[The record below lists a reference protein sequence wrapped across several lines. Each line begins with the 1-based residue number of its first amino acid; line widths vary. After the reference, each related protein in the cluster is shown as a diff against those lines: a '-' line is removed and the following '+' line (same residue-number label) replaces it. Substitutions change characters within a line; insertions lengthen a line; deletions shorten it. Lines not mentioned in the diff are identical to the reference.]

1 MKIVI
6 ITDAWEPQV
15 NGVVRTLKQT
25 RKHLIQLGHEVHLI
39 TPADFKTVPCPSYPS
54 IRLAVLPGRKVRKM
68 LQAFDANA
76 VHIATEGPLGSA
88 ARRWCIQNNIAFTTS
103 YHTQFPE
110 YLRLRAP
117 IPLSWSY
124 SWFRRFHA
132 KAVRTL
138 VPTESQK
145 QRLLDNGFKQ
155 VEVWGRG
162 VDTEIFT
169 PDNPKQLNLPHPI
182 LLNMGRVAVEKNIE
196 AFLALDLPGSKVV
209 VGDGPDLAQLQ
220 ARYPD
225 VLFTGAKFGKELAAY
240 VAAADVFV
248 FPSKTDTFGL
258 VLLEAMACGVPVA
271 AYPVTGPADVI
282 ENGITGSLDDDLS
295 QAVTKAYNIEP
306 SKCIEFAR
314 QNSWLACTQVF
325 AGYMYDNHNTDNK
338 QDREI
343 TNRAFWC
350 L

>member
-1 MKIVI
+1 MSS
-6 ITDAWEPQV
+6 TNSPPLRNTE
-15 NGVVRTLKQT
+15 RLKS
-25 RKHLIQLGHEVHLI
+25 RKK
-39 TPADFKTVPCPSYPS
+39 A
-54 IRLAVLPGRKVRKM
+54 
-68 LQAFDANA
+68 
-76 VHIATEGPLGSA
+76 
-88 ARRWCIQNNIAFTTS
+88 
-103 YHTQFPE
+103 
-110 YLRLRAP
+110 
-117 IPLSWSY
+117 
-124 SWFRRFHA
+124 
-132 KAVRTL
+132 AVR
-138 VPTESQK
+138 ERSMH
-145 QRLLDNGFKQ
+145 QRSHF
-155 VEVWGRG
+155 R
-162 VDTEIFT
+162 
-169 PDNPKQLNLPHPI
+169 
-182 LLNMGRVAVEKNIE
+182 
-196 AFLALDLPGSKVV
+196 PGSKVV

-282 ENGITGSLDDDLS
+282 ENGITGSLDDDLN